1 MKITAYNPHV
11 GSFLRALVLF
21 IDNQC
26 TRLGADLF
34 MPSQRPR
41 RKPQSTKA
49 AKKAAKHAKQ
59 ELPRLIFFAAFA
71 AFFATFAVKSFSS
84 ALQRTDL
91 G

>member
-34 MPSQRPR
+34 MPSQR
-41 RKPQSTKA
+41 A
-49 AKKAAKHAKQ
+49 
-59 ELPRLIFFAAFA
+59 PRLRKAR
-71 AFFATFAVKSFSS
+71 KENR
-84 ALQRTDL
+84 RTED
-91 G
+91 

>member
-34 MPSQRPR
+34 MPSQRPLR
-41 RKPQSTKA
+41 
-49 AKKAAKHAKQ
+49 
-59 ELPRLIFFAAFA
+59 
-71 AFFATFAVKSFSS
+71 
-84 ALQRTDL
+84 
-91 G
+91 